1 VDRVDRGAVCEKLFK
16 IHNSAFFLGLV
27 DAIMLALGLLWSKT
41 SLLKTANVGD
51 SVMWMEKLSYGVLR
65 VLTPLGPRYLNP
77 SLLQRLYLLWIFRNF
92 ETLPVKVLS
101 QRQQRRID
109 GMCARYGFL
118 SVLERGVMD
127 TPLLGTLEQRPP
139 VAPARAHEQSVS
151 DAVSPFATD
160 V

>member
-1 VDRVDRGAVCEKLFK
+1 
-16 IHNSAFFLGLV
+16 
-27 DAIMLALGLLWSKT
+27 
-41 SLLKTANVGD
+41 
-51 SVMWMEKLSYGVLR
+51 MWMEKLSYGVLR

-77 SLLQRLYLLWIFRNF
+77 SFLQRLYLLWIFRNF

-101 QRQQRRID
+101 SRQQKRIEK
-109 GMCARYGFL
+109 MCARFGFI

-139 VAPARAHEQSVS
+139 VAPSRSSQPSVS
-151 DAVSPFATD
+151 EAVSPFAAD

>member
-1 VDRVDRGAVCEKLFK
+1 
-16 IHNSAFFLGLV
+16 
-27 DAIMLALGLLWSKT
+27 
-41 SLLKTANVGD
+41 
-51 SVMWMEKLSYGVLR
+51 MWLEKLSYGVLR

-77 SLLQRLYLLWIFRNF
+77 SFLQRLYLLWIFRNF

-101 QRQQRRID
+101 QRQQKRIE
-109 GMCARYGFL
+109 GMCARYGFV

-127 TPLLGTLEQRPP
+127 TPLLGTLEQRPT
-139 VAPARAHEQSVS
+139 VVPAHTPERTVS